1 MSETVTMTNPAN
13 VEAARQ
19 SFGGKG
25 LTEAQ
30 FAKAWALS
38 SVLRAEIQ
46 ERGTFQD
53 ALTDLSHAF
62 ARTEKFDSN
71 RAEAAIRDVFQGKYA
86 QTLNQYRESLQ
97 TKLENLP
104 DTAQPR
110 ARAAAENIEA
120 LIRDGETQPF
130 YKAYDAVAVTLADEL
145 QITRSAAKTLMQ
157 EAYKQAHGRDL
168 YVHGKEIEEAYHK
181 PVREAEIAARKVE
194 KLQTYGRSQSMS

>member
-1 MSETVTMTNPAN
+1 MTETVTMTNPAN

-46 ERGTFQD
+46 ERGTFQE

-71 RAEAAIRDVFQGKYA
+71 RAEAALRDVFEGRYS
-86 QTLNQYRESLQ
+86 QTMNQFRESL
-97 TKLENLP
+97 KANLEALP
-104 DTAQPR
+104 EPSQSR
-110 ARAAAENIEA
+110 VLAAAESIEA
-120 LIRDGETQPF
+120 LIREGETQPF
-130 YKAYDAVAVTLADEL
+130 YKAYDASAVTLADEL
-145 QITRSAAKTLMQ
+145 HITRAAAKTLMR
-157 EAYKQAHGRDL
+157 EAFKEADGRDL
-168 YVHGKEIEEAYHK
+168 YDHGKDIEEAYHK

-194 KLQTYGRSQSMS
+194 KLQSRSQSQSMG